1 MHPSILEA
9 GRWLRAVPLPLAL
22 AWLCNG
28 AIAAQSPPQAPKGP
42 GTACPPAQA
51 ATLERLFSADCADCW
66 SAPATPPATSAPSA
80 KPRSA
85 APGNGR
91 TGPAL
96 WRFDWITP
104 GADGAPLAAGA
115 LPEAADRVARLG
127 FEWSGLSQTL
137 QQSRVAAPPLAGL
150 RIKASSGP
158 AWQGYFGVQL
168 TLQTTSATA
177 LPAGSTAWLALVE
190 QVSEGSDGTPV
201 ARSLLRSVAGPLPL
215 TTLQAGKPMTHLR
228 ALRWPAS
235 AEPTRLQARAWIEG
249 PDGRLLAVAADA
261 CR

>member
-1 MHPSILEA
+1 MHPLILEA
-9 GRWLRAVPLPLAL
+9 GRRLRLLAKPLAMVL
-22 AWLCNG
+22 VG
-28 AIAAQSPPQAPKGP
+28 TGTGPVVSAAPAQRS
-42 GTACPPAQA
+42 ACPPAQA

-66 SAPATPPATSAPSA
+66 SAPASPVAPGAPGTAKPGPAT
-80 KPRSA
+80 
-85 APGNGR
+85 
-91 TGPAL
+91 

-104 GADGAPLAAGA
+104 GTDGAPLVAGA

-127 FEWSGLSQTL
+127 LALPGTSQTL
-137 QQSRVAAPPLAGL
+137 QQSRAALPPLAGL
-150 RIKASSGP
+150 RIKTSSGP

-168 TLQTTSATA
+168 TMQTSPRTA

-190 QVSEGSDGTPV
+190 QVSAGSDGTPI

-215 TTLQAGKPMTHLR
+215 ATLQPGKPLTHLR

>member
-1 MHPSILEA
+1 MHPLILEA
-9 GRWLRAVPLPLAL
+9 GRWLRPIALPLVVAAVGNGAGATQPAVP
-22 AWLCNG
+22 
-28 AIAAQSPPQAPKGP
+28 AARN
-42 GTACPPAQA
+42 ACPPAQA

-66 SAPATPPATSAPSA
+66 SAPTTQVAPVATGGSKPGPAT
-80 KPRSA
+80 
-85 APGNGR
+85 
-91 TGPAL
+91 

-104 GADGAPLAAGA
+104 GTDGAPLTAGA
-115 LPEAADRVARLG
+115 LPEAADRLARLG
-127 FEWSGLSQTL
+127 LALPGASQTL
-137 QQSRVAAPPLAGL
+137 QLTHTAAPPLTGL

-168 TLQTTSATA
+168 TLQTSPSTA

-190 QVSEGSDGTPV
+190 QVNAGSDGTPV

-215 TTLQAGKPMTHLR
+215 STLQAGEPLTHLR

-235 AEPTRLQARAWIEG
+235 AEPARLQARAWIEG